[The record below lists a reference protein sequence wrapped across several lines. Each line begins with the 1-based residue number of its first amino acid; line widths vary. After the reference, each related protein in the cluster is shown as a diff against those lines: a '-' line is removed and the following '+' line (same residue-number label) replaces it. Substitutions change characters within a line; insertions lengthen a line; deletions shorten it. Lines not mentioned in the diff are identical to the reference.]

1 MNISLPEIF
10 YLLLF
15 VGGPLLLPLISKKWK
30 WFYTVLIGELLYILW
45 GVMLHFSSADIT
57 EYGTAYGIFIV
68 PYLILITI
76 IGTTIEKSSG
86 KNSVNN

>member
-1 MNISLPEIF
+1 MNFSLSQIF
-10 YLLLF
+10 YLFLF

-30 WFYTVLIGELLYILW
+30 WFYTVLVGELLYILW

-68 PYLILITI
+68 PYLIVITI
-76 IGTTIEKSSG
+76 IGSAIEKSSR
-86 KNSVNN
+86 KNSI